1 MHELGIVKHVI
12 STLGDVAK
20 ENNVRRIGSVT
31 LEIGEVSGVVIEQLV
46 DCWNYFREKDG
57 LVKGA
62 PLYVE
67 TIEALTFCTACEQ
80 VYRTVEHGRTCPHCG
95 SGETYLLRGNEFAI
109 KQIEAELADDMP
121 AEGQAPPDAAGTAGT
136 TPE

>member
-12 STLGDVAK
+12 KTLHGVAE
-20 ENNVRRIGSVT
+20 ENHVTRIGSVM

-46 DCWNYFREKDG
+46 DCWNYFREKDE

-67 TIEALTFCTACEQ
+67 TIEAVTFCTACEKN
-80 VYRTVEHGRTCPHCG
+80 YRTVEHGKICPYCG
-95 SGETYLLRGNEFAI
+95 SGETYLLSGNEFYI
-109 KQIEAELADDMP
+109 KQIEAETL
-121 AEGQAPPDAAGTAGT
+121 
-136 TPE
+136 

>member
-12 STLGDVAK
+12 RTLKDVAA

-31 LEIGEVSGVVIEQLV
+31 LEVGEVSGVVIEQLI
-46 DCWNYFREKDG
+46 DCWNYFREKDE

-67 TIEALTFCTACEQ
+67 TLEAVTVCTACDKT
-80 VYRTVEHGRTCPHCG
+80 YGTVAHGKTCPYCG
-95 SGETYLLRGNEFAI
+95 SKETYLLRGNEFSI
-109 KQIEAELADDMP
+109 KQIEAELMEDAP
-121 AEGQAPPDAAGTAGT
+121 ETEGKN
-136 TPE
+136 EE

>member
-12 STLGDVAK
+12 KTLHGVAE
-20 ENNVRRIGSVT
+20 ENRVTRIGSVT

-46 DCWNYFREKDG
+46 DCWNYFREKDE

-67 TIEALTFCTACEQ
+67 TIEAVTLCTACEKT
-80 VYRTVEHGRTCPHCG
+80 YGTVEHGKTCPYCG
-95 SGETYLLRGNEFAI
+95 SGETYLLSGNEFSI
-109 KQIEAELADDMP
+109 QQIEAETL
-121 AEGQAPPDAAGTAGT
+121 
-136 TPE
+136 

>member
-12 STLGDVAK
+12 RTLNDVAA

-31 LEIGEVSGVVIEQLV
+31 LEVGEVSGVVIEQLV
-46 DCWNYFREKDG
+46 DCWNYFREKDE

-67 TIEALTFCTACEQ
+67 TLEAVTVCTACDKT
-80 VYRTVEHGRTCPHCG
+80 YGTVAHGKTCPYCG
-95 SGETYLLRGNEFAI
+95 SKETYLLRGNEFSI
-109 KQIEAELADDMP
+109 KQIEAELIED
-121 AEGQAPPDAAGTAGT
+121 APET
-136 TPE
+136 E

>member
-12 STLGDVAK
+12 KTLHEVAE

-31 LEIGEVSGVVIEQLV
+31 LEVGEVSGVVIEQLA
-46 DCWNYFREKDG
+46 DCWNYFREKDE

-67 TIEALTFCTACEQ
+67 TIEAVTFCTACE
-80 VYRTVEHGRTCPHCG
+80 RTYETVKYGKTCPHCG
-95 SGETYLLRGNEFAI
+95 SDETYLLTGNEFSI
-109 KQIEAELADDMP
+109 KEIEAE
-121 AEGQAPPDAAGTAGT
+121 
-136 TPE
+136 